1 MAESIKQKPTRLA
14 GPGLPDFRN
23 LGVMLR
29 VLLVVNLLALLTVAL
44 RADELERLTAE
55 LALMAGRVELPL
67 LLAVLL
73 LYLLG
78 PALRRLGARAGQAAV
93 FGVASL
99 AVMFSSPLTGAD
111 APALLRALAWSWLA
125 AAIALLYF
133 DYRSW
138 RFTPALAEARLM
150 ALTAR
155 IRPHFFFNS
164 LNGVLGVIRS
174 DPRRAER
181 ALEELADLF
190 RALMQDHRER
200 VPLRDE
206 VELCERYV
214 DLERLRLGDRLSVRW
229 EFGGGGASRGDAGSV
244 AGGAIGKLDPVNA
257 TLRGA
262 PGPAAARA
270 EARASLLEVR
280 ASLLEARVPP
290 LLLQPLLENAVYH
303 GIEPSTEA
311 GEVVV
316 RVDRRGEV
324 LSLEVDNPVCDA
336 VRHHAG
342 NRMALDNIRERLMLF
357 YDLEAGLEIDEGG
370 GRYRVRIRLPY
381 RTSD

>member
-229 EFGGGGASRGDAGSV
+229 AFGGEGASGGDAGSV
-244 AGGAIGKLDPVNA
+244 AGGAIGELDPLNA
-257 TLRGA
+257 TPRAGA
-262 PGPAAARA
+262 GPEAARA
-270 EARASLLEVR
+270 EARASLLD
-280 ASLLEARVPP
+280 ARVPP

>member
-1 MAESIKQKPTRLA
+1 MAESIKQKPARLA

-44 RADELERLTAE
+44 RADDAGRLAAD

-67 LLAVLL
+67 LLAELL

-78 PALRRLGARAGQAAV
+78 PALLRLRARAGQAAV
-93 FGVASL
+93 FAVASL
-99 AVMFSSPLTGAD
+99 AVMISSPLTGAD

-125 AAIALLYF
+125 AAITLLYF
-133 DYRSW
+133 DYRNW

-229 EFGGGGASRGDAGSV
+229 EFGGEEACGGDAGSV
-244 AGGAIGKLDPVNA
+244 AGGAIGELDPVNA
-257 TLRGA
+257 TPRAGA
-262 PGPAAARA
+262 GLEAARA
-270 EARASLLEVR
+270 EARASLLD
-280 ASLLEARVPP
+280 ARVPP

-357 YDLEAGLEIDEGG
+357 YDLEAGLEIEEGG

>member
-1 MAESIKQKPTRLA
+1 MPESIKQKPARLA

-44 RADELERLTAE
+44 RADQAERLVAE

-78 PALRRLGARAGQAAV
+78 PALRRLGARAGQVAV
-93 FGVASL
+93 FAVASL
-99 AVMFSSPLTGAD
+99 AVLVSSPLTGAD

-206 VELCERYV
+206 VALCERYV
-214 DLERLRLGDRLSVRW
+214 DIERLRLGERLLVRW
-229 EFGGGGASRGDAGSV
+229 EFAGAGDAGATPS
-244 AGGAIGKLDPVNA
+244 AMREALLDA
-257 TLRGA
+257 H
-262 PGPAAARA
+262 
-270 EARASLLEVR
+270 
-280 ASLLEARVPP
+280 VPP

-303 GIEPSTEA
+303 GIEPSTET

-316 RVDRRGEV
+316 RVARRGEV

-381 RTSD
+381 RTRD

>member
-99 AVMFSSPLTGAD
+99 AVMFSSPLTGAE

-206 VELCERYV
+206 VALCERYV
-214 DLERLRLGDRLSVRW
+214 DIERLRLGERLLVRW
-229 EFGGGGASRGDAGSV
+229 EFGDAVASGGDAGPV
-244 AGGAIGKLDPVNA
+244 AVDAIGELDPVSA
-257 TLRGA
+257 VPSGA
-262 PGPAAARA
+262 LGPEAARA
-270 EARASLLEVR
+270 EAREALLD
-280 ASLLEARVPP
+280 ARVPP

-303 GIEPSTEA
+303 GIEPSTET

-316 RVDRRGEV
+316 RVARRGEV

-381 RTSD
+381 RTRD

>member
-1 MAESIKQKPTRLA
+1 MAESIKQKPARLA

-44 RADELERLTAE
+44 RADEFERLAAE
-55 LALMAGRVELPL
+55 LALMAGRLELPL

-78 PALRRLGARAGQAAV
+78 PALRRLGARAGQAGV

-99 AVMFSSPLTGAD
+99 AVIISSPLTGAD

-125 AAIALLYF
+125 AAITLLYF
-133 DYRSW
+133 DYRNW
-138 RFTPALAEARLM
+138 RYTPALAEARLM

-190 RALMQDHRER
+190 RALMQDNRER

-214 DLERLRLGDRLSVRW
+214 DLERLRLGDRLTVRW
-229 EFGGGGASRGDAGSV
+229 AFGGEGAAGGDAGSV
-244 AGGAIGKLDPVNA
+244 AGGAVGELDSVSA

-262 PGPAAARA
+262 PGPEAARA
-270 EARASLLEVR
+270 EAR

-303 GIEPSTEA
+303 GIEPLTEA

-324 LSLEVDNPVCDA
+324 LRLEVDNPVCDA

>member
-1 MAESIKQKPTRLA
+1 MPESIKQKPSRLA

-29 VLLVVNLLALLTVAL
+29 LLLVVNLLALLTVAL
-44 RADELERLTAE
+44 RADELEQLAAE

-78 PALRRLGARAGQAAV
+78 PWLRRLRARAGQAAV

-99 AVMFSSPLTGAD
+99 AVMISSPLTGAD
-111 APALLRALAWSWLA
+111 AAALLRALAWSWLA

-190 RALMQDHRER
+190 RALMQDNRER

-206 VELCERYV
+206 VALCERYV
-214 DLERLRLGDRLSVRW
+214 DIERLRLGERLSVWW
-229 EFGGGGASRGDAGSV
+229 EFGGDGDADTDPDPS
-244 AGGAIGKLDPVNA
+244 ARREALLD
-257 TLRGA
+257 
-262 PGPAAARA
+262 
-270 EARASLLEVR
+270 
-280 ASLLEARVPP
+280 ARVPP

-311 GEVVV
+311 GQVVV
-316 RVDRRGEV
+316 RVARHGEV
-324 LSLEVDNPVCDA
+324 LTLEVDNPVCDA

-381 RTSD
+381 RTRA

>member
-1 MAESIKQKPTRLA
+1 MAESIKQKPARLA

-44 RADELERLTAE
+44 RADEAERLAAE

-78 PALRRLGARAGQAAV
+78 PTLRRLGARAGQAAV
-93 FGVASL
+93 FAVASL
-99 AVMFSSPLTGAD
+99 AVVISSPLTGAD
-111 APALLRALAWSWLA
+111 VPALLRALAWSWLA

-164 LNGVLGVIRS
+164 LNGVLGVIRA

-181 ALEELADLF
+181 VLEELADLF
-190 RALMQDHRER
+190 RALMQDNRER
-200 VPLRDE
+200 IPLRDE

-214 DLERLRLGDRLSVRW
+214 DIERLRLDERLSVRW
-229 EFGGGGASRGDAGSV
+229 VFGDEGGDEGADGVATHAAIGVAAGAASV
-244 AGGAIGKLDPVNA
+244 A
-257 TLRGA
+257 
-262 PGPAAARA
+262 ARDA
-270 EARASLLEVR
+270 
-280 ASLLEARVPP
+280 LLEARVPP

-303 GIEPSTEA
+303 GIEPSTAA

-316 RVDRRGEV
+316 RVARRGEV
-324 LSLEVDNPVCDA
+324 LSLEVDNPVCEA
-336 VRHHAG
+336 GGHHAG

-357 YDLEAGLEIDEGG
+357 YDLEAGLEIEEGG

-381 RTSD
+381 RTRD